1 MSSRVAHRISWAL
14 VALVFLGT
22 LAVYPNLPALMATH
36 WNMSGKVN
44 GTMSTFFGAFVLPF
58 VMLLLLLLFTAI
70 PSIDPLR
77 INIQYF
83 RRQYDMFVALLMLF
97 FVVIQTSILAV
108 NLGATYDQRLVVLPA
123 VGVLM
128 FYVGIVMPQTRRN
141 WFIGI
146 RTPWT
151 ISSDRVW
158 QKTHELGGTLFKI
171 FGVVIVLS
179 VFVPTY
185 SIATIVSL
193 LIIIVVGLFAYSYWL
208 YEKELKAA

>member
-14 VALVFLGT
+14 VAIVFLGT
-22 LAVYPNLPALMATH
+22 LAVYPNLPAMMATH
-36 WNMSGKVN
+36 WSVSGKVN

-83 RRQYDMFVALLMLF
+83 RPQYDTFVALLMLF
-97 FVVIQTSILAV
+97 FAVIQTSILAV

-123 VGVLM
+123 VGILM
-128 FYVGIVMPQTRRN
+128 FYVGVILPQTKRN

-158 QKTHELGGTLFKI
+158 QKTHELGGKLFKI

-179 VFVPTY
+179 AFVPSY
-185 SIATIVSL
+185 AVAAIVSL
-193 LIIIVVGLFAYSYWL
+193 LIVMVVGLFAYSYWL
-208 YEKELKAA
+208 YEEERKVA